1 MEVAMTDIALPAGL
15 PSQEPHNE
23 SYLEA
28 ERLEQSKNDDITPAE
43 PQDDSFENPE
53 VSDAKEEMKDGD
65 DGVSKE
71 ETSMVVSV
79 EHDVPTGSTDGEAA
93 EEGVAP
99 AKLGL
104 DGNAPEGDGNPEEAV
119 KEEDGQSAMETE
131 KEATSASHAE
141 GKGPSLPNGVVGVG
155 SDDSEDS
162 KPAAAEAN
170 DDEEA
175 KLPEGSDPPAVDG
188 EAGTNGEDTEVKRHK
203 KNREVLKRPQDSTT
217 VVTRNGKTWSE
228 MFDILAA
235 YKEKFGDC
243 CVADRFKWEGVCLGL
258 WVRNQRRREA
268 SLTDEQHRRL
278 TSLGLDWQTQNER
291 FDATWHERYAKLTE
305 YRVENG

>member
-15 PSQEPHNE
+15 PTQEPHNQ
-23 SYLEA
+23 SYLASEQLVQA
-28 ERLEQSKNDDITPAE
+28 ENDEIAPAE

-53 VSDAKEEMKDGD
+53 VSDAKDEMKDD
-65 DGVSKE
+65 DEGVSKE
-71 ETSMVVSV
+71 ETSTEVAV
-79 EHDVPTGSTDGEAA
+79 EAT

-99 AKLGL
+99 VHVEL
-104 DGNAPEGDGNPEEAV
+104 DGNAPKGESAQAATAAPEGNPEEAI
-119 KEEDGQSAMETE
+119 KEEGDQSTMETH
-131 KEATSASHAE
+131 KEATSASNTE
-141 GKGPSLPNGVVGVG
+141 DKEPGQPNGVAGVG
-155 SDDSEDS
+155 GGDRQDS
-162 KPAAAEAN
+162 KPAASET
-170 DDEEA
+170 DDAGES
-175 KLPEGSDPPAVDG
+175 KLPEGSDPPATDG
-188 EAGTNGEDTEVKRHK
+188 EAGTNVEDVEVKRQK
-203 KNREVLKRPQDSTT
+203 KNREVLKRPQELTT
-217 VVTRNGKTWSE
+217 VVTRNGKTWNE
-228 MFDILAA
+228 MFDALAA
-235 YKEKFGDC
+235 YKERFGDC